1 MRTKKKIV
9 SCLNLAALLATPV
22 AMASDP
28 TLRDPGDS
36 LYREQLERERARAL
50 ERSPEIVPLPLAPPA
65 TMYPEEVGEPGPV
78 FLIDAIRLAGDDL
91 LGAERVAQLVAPFL
105 GKALG
110 IHRINMLIDRFNRE
124 LVESGYITSRAYIGP
139 QNLNEGALTVT
150 VVAGRIEA
158 IQYNGT
164 SVGKQAGD
172 AVGLRLA
179 APMDTGEI
187 LYLPDIEQTVDQ
199 LNRSRRNHVQVSI
212 APGSQAGGS
221 IVAFVNRQDNAFDYQ
236 LAADNQGSEGTGT
249 LRLHASIDAGDLFGW
264 MDNLSLALTTSQET
278 NALNTTLT
286 VPLGYWT
293 VSLMGAWSEYQNL
306 IGDTAL
312 VYGTSESASLACNR
326 ILHRDADSK
335 TALDFLL
342 TRRQSE
348 RSVNNARLT
357 PQVLGVARLGINR
370 LARFASAH
378 GIGQWTLDAGVNL
391 GLDAFGASR
400 DPADLPD
407 EAARAQ
413 FRKLDFGAS
422 VDLPLSARWT
432 WRGRL
437 VGQWTEDALY
447 SSEQIFAGGVG
458 SVRGFPE
465 SAQGGDRGFYLRNEF
480 ATWRQTRLFGESLR
494 LEPYLF
500 LDAGQLRTLADGR
513 DQTLVGAGAGIR
525 IGFRSGHAELILGR
539 PLREPD
545 GLEHTGPRLNA
556 SIAYRF

>member
-1 MRTKKKIV
+1 MRTKKTIV
-9 SCLNLAALLATPV
+9 SCLSLAALLATPV
-22 AMASDP
+22 AMASDRP
-28 TLRDPGDS
+28 SRDPGDS
-36 LYREQLERERARAL
+36 LYREQLERERTRAL
-50 ERSPEIVPLPLAPPA
+50 ERSPEVVPLPPVPPA
-65 TMYPEEVGEPGPV
+65 TMQPEDVGETGPV
-78 FLIDAIRLAGDDL
+78 FPIHAIHLAGDDL
-91 LGAERVAQLVAPFL
+91 LGAQRFARLVAPFL
-105 GKALG
+105 GKGLG
-110 IHRINMLIDRFNRE
+110 IHRINLLIDRFNRE
-124 LVESGYITSRAYIGP
+124 LVESGYITSRAYVGP
-139 QNLNEGALTVT
+139 QNLTEGALTVT

-164 SVGKQAGD
+164 HVGKQTWD
-172 AVGLRLA
+172 AVGFRLA
-179 APMDTGEI
+179 APMVAGEV

-221 IVAFVNRQDNAFDYQ
+221 IVAFVNRQDAAFAYQ
-236 LAADNQGSEGTGT
+236 VAADNQGSEGTGT
-249 LRLHASIDAGDLFGW
+249 LRLHASIDAGDLLGW
-264 MDNLSLALTTSQET
+264 MENLSVAVTTSQET
-278 NALNTTLT
+278 NALNATLT

-293 VSLMGAWSEYQNL
+293 LSLMGAWSEYQNL

-348 RSVNNARLT
+348 RSVNNAQLT
-357 PQVLGVARLGINR
+357 PQVIGVARLGINH
-370 LARFASAH
+370 LARFESAH

-391 GLDAFGASR
+391 GLDAFGATR
-400 DPADLPD
+400 DPVGLPD

-422 VDLPLSARWT
+422 VDVPLSDRWT
-432 WRGRL
+432 WRGRF

-447 SSEQIFAGGVG
+447 SSEQLFAGGVG

-480 ATWRQTRLFGESLR
+480 ATWRQTRLLGESLR
-494 LEPYLF
+494 LEPFIF

-513 DQTLVGAGAGIR
+513 DLTLVGAGAGMR

-539 PLREPD
+539 PLQEPD
-545 GLEHTGPRLNA
+545 GLEDTGTRLNA